1 MSDNT
6 QEKLD
11 QCRRH
16 QQMMGGGFSGGATL
30 DEILTIVRGLKAQEE
45 IVRSNREQVLQA
57 QKRAED
63 SVDWAKEATANG
75 SWAALTAWGLLQDA
89 VAMMTWDDTHRKSP
103 KGINARKEWVTRYN
117 AWVMEC
123 RERGVWSE
131 TEDPYYDPNSECG
144 G

>member
-16 QQMMGGGFSGGATL
+16 QQIDGGRFLRCARL

-45 IVRSNREQVLQA
+45 IVRSNGEQDLKHKSGPKIRLIGQRKRLQMGVG
-57 QKRAED
+57 QH
-63 SVDWAKEATANG
+63 
-75 SWAALTAWGLLQDA
+75 LTASGSTPGCGHDDK
-89 VAMMTWDDTHRKSP
+89 TWDDTHRKSP
-103 KGINARKEWVTRYN
+103 KGIKARKEWATRYH
-117 AWVMEC
+117 AWFMEC

-131 TEDPYYDPNSECG
+131 TEDPIL
-144 G
+144 

>member
-1 MSDNT
+1 MGDNT

-30 DEILTIVRGLKAQEE
+30 DEILMIVRGLKAQEE

-63 SVDWAKEATANG
+63 LVNWAKDATANG
-75 SWAALTAWGLLQDA
+75 SWAALTA
-89 VAMMTWDDTHRKSP
+89 
-103 KGINARKEWVTRYN
+103 
-117 AWVMEC
+117 
-123 RERGVWSE
+123 
-131 TEDPYYDPNSECG
+131 
-144 G
+144 